1 MIGIRLWSGNVKVR
15 RKTFLLAICLLFF
28 LSATLYNVV
37 EGKNKRRRRR
47 GHSQKKPTGE
57 KKEKTR
63 QGSKV
68 KSTSEIELLKI
79 LESADALDGENKAE
93 KAKKVKQLQKAY
105 VFFKEWRK
113 QIGPDTAY
121 GLGRRLLE
129 HDDNVEAEDAFVHA
143 LKAVPNSP
151 DAKLS
156 LGIAQLQQG
165 TYLSAVK
172 ATSTL
177 GHIQQKSMGTFDR
190 LSISQYMFAESL
202 RQSFQYSE
210 SIKVYEKFMSIKS
223 NVTKDK
229 DVLQDAIT
237 NYFSACLESGE
248 KPKLDVVRILC
259 SKLKSFRCYEHLGG
273 WYMRINKEKNG
284 KKYFRK
290 AVELAGPKF
299 KSFFERDKLLFP
311 TGKVALNNKRLL
323 IEPAKVL
330 VQRDFLTLDES
341 DGLADILD
349 WSIERFQKAPR
360 RICYKSGTAPN
371 DFYPYLYKDRSK
383 TGYDC
388 LNQTVDI
395 LDTNTDTFSKT
406 ARAHIPGYST
416 SIFIDKKN
424 IELVAKIEH
433 RIYQMFGLNNRD
445 GWPMQLLKYPTDVG
459 YAAHTDCTMERLDPL
474 DRSFTVLI
482 YLNHIRSGGSTK
494 FPALHK
500 EVNPERGT
508 AVVFSSLDSDG
519 HCSPTMIHEGMKV
532 LGRKPKYI
540 LQKWYRRSG
549 HGRRYSRSN
558 YFSFHRDVRERKE
571 PKILCDLS
579 KSCREYIP
587 VDYDAARRVHKEL

>member
-1 MIGIRLWSGNVKVR
+1 M
-15 RKTFLLAICLLFF
+15 
-28 LSATLYNVV
+28 
-37 EGKNKRRRRR
+37 
-47 GHSQKKPTGE
+47 
-57 KKEKTR
+57 
-63 QGSKV
+63 
-68 KSTSEIELLKI
+68 KSTSEVELLKI
-79 LESADALDGENKAE
+79 LESADALGSENKAE
-93 KAKKVKQLQKAY
+93 KAKKVQQLHKAY
-105 VFFKEWRK
+105 AFFKNWRK

-129 HDDNVEAEDAFVHA
+129 HDDNVEAEDAFMHA
-143 LKAVPNSP
+143 LKSVPNSP

-156 LGIAQLQQG
+156 LGISQLQQG
-165 TYLSAVK
+165 TYASAAK
-172 ATSTL
+172 ATLTL

-190 LSISQYMFAESL
+190 LSISQYMFAEAL
-202 RQSFQYSE
+202 RQSFQYQE

-223 NVTKDK
+223 NITKDR
-229 DVLQDAIT
+229 DVLQDVIT
-237 NYFSACLESGE
+237 NYFSACLESSE
-248 KPKLDVVRILC
+248 KPKLDVVRVLC

-273 WYMRINKEKNG
+273 WYMRINKVKVG

-290 AVELAGPKF
+290 AIDLASPKF
-299 KSFFERDKLLFP
+299 KSFFERDNLLFP
-311 TGKVALNNKRLL
+311 TGKVILNNKPLR

-330 VQRDFLTLDES
+330 VQREFLTLEES

-349 WSIERFQKAPR
+349 WSIERFQNAPR
-360 RICYKSGTAPN
+360 RLCYKSGTAPN
-371 DFYPYLYKDRSK
+371 DFNPYLYKDKTK

-388 LNQTVDI
+388 LNQTIHGLGD
-395 LDTNTDTFSKT
+395 D
-406 ARAHIPGYST
+406 ARADNFSANIKSRMPGYST

-424 IELVAKIEH
+424 IELVTKIEH

-459 YAAHTDCTMERLDPL
+459 YAPHTDCTIERLDPL

-482 YLNHIRSGGSTK
+482 YLNHVRSGGSTK
-494 FPALHK
+494 FPSLHK
-500 EVNPERGT
+500 EIIPERGT
-508 AVVFSSLDSDG
+508 AIVFSSLDSDG

-540 LQKWYRRSG
+540 LQKWYRRAG

-558 YFSFHRDVRERKE
+558 YFSFHRGVRDRKE

-587 VDYDAARRVHKEL
+587 VDYDAVSRVHTEL